1 MAYNNNRGSAPQKRG
16 SDGRN
21 YGDRKDNSDRVSSS
35 SRPMGRNGGH
45 RERRSSED
53 NRFKSSAERF
63 EREERFERNTERDDD
78 NGGLIIGRNPVIEAL
93 KSGKQIDTVY
103 VDSDSGGSIGL
114 ICKMAKERDIVVKQV
129 SSQKLDSMSDGK
141 SHQGVIASGACAE
154 YSSVAEIL
162 EKAKSKGADPFIIIC
177 DEIEDPHNLGAIIR
191 TAEAAGVD
199 GVIIPK
205 RRSASLNQTVYKTS
219 AGAASYVPV
228 ARVANLAAAIDELK
242 ENGVWIYGTDA
253 SGEDYTKVD
262 TSGACAIVIGS
273 EGFGM
278 SRLTKEKCDFL
289 LKLPMF
295 GQVNSLNA
303 SVAAGIF
310 MYETVRRRG
319 LKK

>member
-1 MAYNNNRGSAPQKRG
+1 MAYNNNKAQQKRNFG
-16 SDGRN
+16 GRN
-21 YGDRKDNSDRVSSS
+21 DTFRNRDAYG
-35 SRPMGRNGGH
+35 SRSGGRNG
-45 RERRSSED
+45 RYRDNSSED
-53 NRFKSSAERF
+53 RDEQLVS
-63 EREERFERNTERDDD
+63 EERSAKED
-78 NGGLIIGRNPVIEAL
+78 NGLIIGRNPVIEAL

-129 SSQKLDSMSDGK
+129 SGAKLDSMSDGK

-154 YSSVAEIL
+154 YSSVEEIL
-162 EKAKSKGADPFIIIC
+162 EVSKKKGTEPFIIIC

-191 TAEAAGVD
+191 TAEAAGAD
-199 GVIIPK
+199 GLIIPK

-219 AGAASYVPV
+219 AGAASYLPV